1 MYGAPEVW
9 HALMEKL
16 TEMSI
21 RYLRAKVEAGADVVQ
36 LFDSWVGALSLDGLR
51 RVRRAVL
58 AADPERDRRRRRS
71 TSAPAR
77 THLLARWPMT
87 AAT

>member
-9 HALMEKL
+9 HSLMEKL

-36 LFDSWVGALSLDGLR
+36 LFDSWMGALSREDY
-51 RVRRAVL
+51 A
-58 AADPERDRRRRRS
+58 
-71 TSAPAR
+71 
-77 THLLARWPMT
+77 
-87 AAT
+87 